1 MVREGDGEVI
11 DISLL
16 AAICVNL
23 ESRDS
28 PTMRQVE
35 MTLESIRAAKDY
47 ASSDMTD
54 ESENYVPVDDMS
66 LVGTDMDVI
75 NQGDS

>member
-1 MVREGDGEVI
+1 VVREGDGEVI

-16 AAICVNL
+16 AAICVKL

-35 MTLESIRAAKDY
+35 MTLESIHAAKDY